1 MALTDEDFDKL
12 GSLRGMRVFAATIQE
27 IVNDPSRDNDSFEDK
42 IKEALEAQLTARDNK
57 VIQTRLR
64 EAKLLG
70 STAALERFD
79 AYPGR
84 GVTQDRIDRLA
95 TCEWIDY
102 GKDLIIVG
110 ATGTGKSF
118 LAQALAVAACRKKLT
133 ARYYRLNDLAN
144 DFDAAAEHPQARKQ
158 LLADL
163 QAPALIVID
172 DFLAT
177 DVSAHALNQVF
188 NLLVGR
194 EHASTVIASQHEP
207 DYWYDVFS
215 EAALADAVM
224 SRLAN
229 HGSKLTLT
237 GEDMRTRD
245 DIKQERMGPTTPT
258 RLRQPRKS

>member
-1 MALTDEDFDKL
+1 MAYF
-12 GSLRGMRVFAATIQE
+12 S
-27 IVNDPSRDNDSFEDK
+27 
-42 IKEALEAQLTARDNK
+42 ALKRTKTGR
-57 VIQTRLR
+57 RHG
-64 EAKLLG
+64 LLPKPNWTTYIR
-70 STAALERFD
+70 SDTERFD

-84 GVTQDRIDRLA
+84 GITQDRIDRLA

-118 LAQALAVAACRKKLT
+118 LAQALAVAACRQKLT
-133 ARYYRLNDLAN
+133 ARYFRLNDLAN
-144 DFDAAAEHPQARKQ
+144 EFDAAAEHPQARKQ
-158 LLADL
+158 LLAEL
-163 QAPALIVID
+163 QAPALVVID

-177 DVSAHALNQVF
+177 DVSAHVLNQVF

-194 EHASTVIASQHEP
+194 ENASTVIASQHEP
-207 DYWYDVFS
+207 VYWYDVFS

-237 GEDMRTRD
+237 GQDRRTRD
-245 DIKQERMGPTTPT
+245 DIKKKGTP
-258 RLRQPRKS
+258 LQHLHANVNP

>member
-27 IVNDPSRDNDSFEDK
+27 IVNDPTRDNDSFEDK

-118 LAQALAVAACRKKLT
+118 LLKPWPSRRAAKSSPPVTSGSTTWPTISTL
-133 ARYYRLNDLAN
+133 RLSIPRPAN
-144 DFDAAAEHPQARKQ
+144 KWRSLDGQGG
-158 LLADL
+158 
-163 QAPALIVID
+163 
-172 DFLAT
+172 
-177 DVSAHALNQVF
+177 
-188 NLLVGR
+188 GR
-194 EHASTVIASQHEP
+194 
-207 DYWYDVFS
+207 
-215 EAALADAVM
+215 
-224 SRLAN
+224 
-229 HGSKLTLT
+229 
-237 GEDMRTRD
+237 
-245 DIKQERMGPTTPT
+245 
-258 RLRQPRKS
+258 

>member
-1 MALTDEDFDKL
+1 M
-12 GSLRGMRVFAATIQE
+12 
-27 IVNDPSRDNDSFEDK
+27 
-42 IKEALEAQLTARDNK
+42 
-57 VIQTRLR
+57 R

-133 ARYYRLNDLAN
+133 ARYFRLNDLAN

-163 QAPALIVID
+163 QAPALAVID

-245 DIKQERMGPTTPT
+245 DIKHERMAPTTPT
-258 RLRQPRKS
+258 RLRQPRKP

>member
-133 ARYYRLNDLAN
+133 ARYFRLNDLAN
-144 DFDAAAEHPQARKQ
+144 DFDAAA
-158 LLADL
+158 
-163 QAPALIVID
+163 
-172 DFLAT
+172 
-177 DVSAHALNQVF
+177 
-188 NLLVGR
+188 
-194 EHASTVIASQHEP
+194 
-207 DYWYDVFS
+207 
-215 EAALADAVM
+215 
-224 SRLAN
+224 
-229 HGSKLTLT
+229 
-237 GEDMRTRD
+237 
-245 DIKQERMGPTTPT
+245 
-258 RLRQPRKS
+258 

>member
-110 ATGTGKSF
+110 
-118 LAQALAVAACRKKLT
+118 L
-133 ARYYRLNDLAN
+133 
-144 DFDAAAEHPQARKQ
+144 P
-158 LLADL
+158 
-163 QAPALIVID
+163 APVK
-172 DFLAT
+172 
-177 DVSAHALNQVF
+177 
-188 NLLVGR
+188 
-194 EHASTVIASQHEP
+194 
-207 DYWYDVFS
+207 VFS
-215 EAALADAVM
+215 PKPWPSRRAAKSSPPVTSGSTTWPTISTLRLSIPRPANNSSPTCKPRHLSSSMIFSPPM
-224 SRLAN
+224 SQ
-229 HGSKLTLT
+229 
-237 GEDMRTRD
+237 RTR
-245 DIKQERMGPTTPT
+245 
-258 RLRQPRKS
+258 